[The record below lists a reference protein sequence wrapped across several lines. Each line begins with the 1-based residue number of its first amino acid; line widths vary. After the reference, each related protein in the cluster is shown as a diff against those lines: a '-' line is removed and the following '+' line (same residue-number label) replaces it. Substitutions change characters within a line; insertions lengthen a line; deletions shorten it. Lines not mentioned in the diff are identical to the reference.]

1 MSEFDRRTFLGL
13 TAAAAV
19 LPASTFGQ
27 PTTAAPRPAEP
38 YAGFPRQD
46 AELVRETVGASHR
59 DVARVTE
66 LVERSPALANAT
78 WDWGFGDWET
88 ALGAASHVGNREIAA
103 VLLAHGARPTLFSAA
118 MLGQLSVVRAFVE
131 AHPGVQRTT
140 GPHGI
145 TLLAHARAGGEDAAA
160 VREYLEKIGDADR
173 SEPEAP
179 LAPAEFVRFMGSYS
193 FGTGAEDVLTVA
205 ELRGRLG
212 IARTGMPGQVSMTH
226 LGDGAFRPAG
236 APAVR
241 IRFEIAGEEA
251 TALRVFDPD
260 LIVTARRVAG

>member
-1 MSEFDRRTFLGL
+1 MSTFDRRTFLGL
-13 TAAAAV
+13 TAVAV
-19 LPASTFGQ
+19 LPVHTFGQ
-27 PTTAAPRPAEP
+27 PSNPDARSAEP

-46 AELVRETVGASHR
+46 AELVRKTVGASHR

-131 AHPGVQRTT
+131 AQPGVQRTT

-145 TLLAHARAGGEDAAA
+145 TLLAHARAGGEDATA
-160 VREYLEKIGDADR
+160 VRVYLEKIGDADR

-179 LAPAEFVRFMGSYS
+179 LAPAEFVRFTGSYS
-193 FGTGAEDVLTVA
+193 FGTGADDMLTVA
-205 ELRGRLG
+205 ELRGRLT
-212 IARTGMPGQVSMTH
+212 IARTGTPGQVSMTH

-241 IRFEIAGEEA
+241 IRFEVVGEQA
-251 TALRVFDPD
+251 TSLRVFDPD
-260 LIVTARRVAG
+260 LIVTARRVVG